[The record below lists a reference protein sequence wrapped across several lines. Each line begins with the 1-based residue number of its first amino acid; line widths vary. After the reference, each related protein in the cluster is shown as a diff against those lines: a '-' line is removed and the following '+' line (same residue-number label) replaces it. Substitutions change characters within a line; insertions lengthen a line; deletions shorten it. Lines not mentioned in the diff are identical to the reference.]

1 VRLFL
6 KTGASVFSNFFAPSG
21 ARTTTVSGLALRH
34 PPSGQQTRIMDHNNR
49 ALAFSQ
55 VTSNPD
61 SR

>member
-1 VRLFL
+1 MRLFL
-6 KTGASVFSNFFAPSG
+6 KTRASVFSNFFAPSG